1 MSKLNIQQHASSVS
15 NKNSSEETLPIFIG
29 YTEKFGTNTSQDIGI
44 AEIHS
49 LAEYEEIFGK
59 GFSSPFLL
67 YSTIR
72 LFYANSGKKCLIIS
86 VDRYDSAT
94 PKILKEVLRSGI
106 DHVEK
111 FDFPTLLIISET
123 VRLNSKDA
131 GEIHRKMLE
140 KAKQL
145 GNCFAILDISDMPDS
160 SDSEEAGNL
169 SSDPVSE
176 FKNQLGIDNLSFGAA
191 YYPWLQTNFQT
202 QHQFLQS
209 QKKFKKQ
216 LQSRSSGF
224 LSLPPSA
231 AVAAAIAKT
240 DRKRGIWKTAA
251 NIPIN
256 EVLKPLKILNDN
268 EIEALN
274 IDTSTGISINAI
286 RFLQEKTLI
295 WGGRTLAG
303 LDNEWRYIAVR
314 RTAEKI
320 KSDLQKRIEIF
331 KNEENNRETWMEIR
345 QNAEVYLDKMWRLGA
360 FAGAKPEQAF
370 FVRAGLGETMTSDD
384 IQNGILIVMFGI
396 AIIRPAEFIIM
407 QFTLTMEQ

>member
-1 MSKLNIQQHASSVS
+1 MSKLNIQQHVSNVS

-29 YTEKFGTNTSQDIGI
+29 YTEKFGTDTSQDIGI
-44 AEIHS
+44 AEIQS

-59 GFSSPFLL
+59 ELSSPYFL

-72 LFYANSGKKCLIIS
+72 LFYANAGKKCLIIS
-86 VDRYDSAT
+86 VGRYDSAT
-94 PKILKEVLRSGI
+94 SKILKEALRSGI

-111 FDFPTLLIISET
+111 FDFPTLLIIPET

-131 GEIHRKMLE
+131 GEIHRKMLK

-145 GNCFAILDISDMPDS
+145 GNCFAILDISDS
-160 SDSEEAGNL
+160 SESKEAGSF

-176 FKNQLGIDNLSFGAA
+176 FKNQLGINNLSFGAA
-191 YYPWLQTNFQT
+191 YYPWLQTNFQPENR
-202 QHQFLQS
+202 FLQS
-209 QKKFKKQ
+209 QNNFKKQ
-216 LQSRSSGF
+216 HQSRSSAF

-231 AVAAAIAKT
+231 AVAAAIAKN
-240 DRKRGIWKTAA
+240 DRERGIWKTAA

-256 EVLKPLKILNDN
+256 EVLKPLKTLNELD
-268 EIEALN
+268 IQALT

-286 RFLQEKTLI
+286 HFLQEKTLI

-303 LDNEWRYIAVR
+303 LDDKWRYIAVR

-320 KSDLQKRIEIF
+320 KSDLKKRIEIF
-331 KNEENNRETWMEIR
+331 KNEENNRETWIEIR
-345 QNAEVYLDKMWRLGA
+345 KNAENYLDKIWRLGA
-360 FAGAKPEQAF
+360 FAAAKPEQAF

-384 IQNGILIVMFGI
+384 IQNGFLIVMFGI
-396 AIIRPAEFIIM
+396 ALIRPAEFITM